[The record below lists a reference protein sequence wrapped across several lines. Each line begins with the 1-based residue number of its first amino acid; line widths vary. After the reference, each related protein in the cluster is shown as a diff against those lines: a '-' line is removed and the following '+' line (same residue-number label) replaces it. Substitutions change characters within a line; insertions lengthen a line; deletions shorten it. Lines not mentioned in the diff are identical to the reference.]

1 MYMQI
6 TEHYPAFAK
15 KTLLIVTN
23 NELAKLYAGDGREID
38 FLETIDTNTEKK
50 LPQDGRRDGIAM
62 VDTDA
67 EKRQRLVALYG
78 MLNTRLLDLLK
89 KGFVDIILCVPEAN
103 KNELV
108 AALHVDVEKRVT
120 SVVPKNLASME
131 LVQVM
136 RILFET

>member
-1 MYMQI
+1 MQI
-6 TEHYPAFAK
+6 TEHYPAFEE
-15 KTLLIVTN
+15 KTLLVLTN

-38 FLETIDTNTEKK
+38 ALEIIDTNAEKK
-50 LPQDGRRDGIAM
+50 LPQDGRKDGIAM

-108 AALHVDVEKRVT
+108 ASLHIDVEKRVT
-120 SVVPKNLASME
+120 SVIPKNLASME
-131 LVQVM
+131 LPNVM